1 VPAAPPNSFT
11 ILDGDLESDDDFTIK
26 DGTPP
31 FVAIPTTDNIDVS
44 STPIIE
50 APTGSTSI
58 DLERM
63 FTKTHDSIL
72 ELKGLLASR
81 DHDHKREIANAYSF
95 IQAMLTQFI
104 PTFASTTASIVE
116 CTKSVEAL
124 PVRVAEAVL
133 PTLTTT
139 IHTVRDN
146 LSTTMASTLTSA
158 SSIFGAKM
166 DEAILRLNDF
176 GKASQTQTATTIT
189 DSLDL
194 RLLSI
199 HTALISLENRFAALH
214 NPNSVPPRP
223 VDPGITSDG
232 HTPPCTSLVV
242 DTSSS
247 HESKPASVGQG
258 SRLFPNVDPGKLFPN
273 GDTGPSNPAYRA
285 SSNSPYRVGTNNG
298 RGSDRD
304 GAGSFPPQD

>member
-1 VPAAPPNSFT
+1 VPAAPPNSFA
-11 ILDGDLESDDDFTIK
+11 ILDGDFESDDDFTIK

-31 FVAIPTTDNIDVS
+31 IPTTDNVDVLP
-44 STPIIE
+44 TPIIE

-63 FTKTHDSIL
+63 FNKTHDSIL
-72 ELKGLLASR
+72 ELKGLLSSR
-81 DHDHKREIANAYSF
+81 DHDHKREITEAYSS

-104 PTFASTTASIVE
+104 PTFASTTALIVE
-116 CTKSVEAL
+116 CTKSIEAL

-133 PTLTTT
+133 PTLTTA

-176 GKASQTQTATTIT
+176 GKASQTQIATTIMVL
-189 DSLDL
+189 LDL
-194 RLLSI
+194 HLLPI
-199 HTALISLENRFAALH
+199 HAALTSLENRFVALH
-214 NPNSVPPRP
+214 DPNSVPPRP

-232 HTPPCTSLVV
+232 HTLPCTSLFV

-247 HESKPASVGQG
+247 PELEPALVGQG
-258 SRLFPNVDPGKLFPN
+258 SRLFPNVDPAKLFPEWGYWTFKPN
-273 GDTGPSNPAYRA
+273 LPRQLQLSLSHWY
-285 SSNSPYRVGTNNG
+285 
-298 RGSDRD
+298 
-304 GAGSFPPQD
+304 